1 MRSAIAIAALASVVA
16 AAPSNQYG
24 APAPPVYGA
33 SSSAPAPSSSPA
45 VYQPPVYGAPS
56 SSSAPVYGAP
66 SSSAPVYGASS
77 STPCPSSSATPS
89 KSAPVYSHPAVS
101 SPAVSS
107 KAYVT
112 KTVYSTSLVTVT
124 SCAEYVK
131 DCPAKS
137 TIVVTSKV
145 PVSTTVCPEDYTP
158 IYTPPAKPSKP
169 VEDKPKYTPPVV
181 VVPSSSCSESV
192 IVTVTLPSKPAHPV
206 YPTGSPYYPA
216 PPAQG
221 TGKYVPAPPAQGT
234 AAPTASYVKPSAPA
248 YFTGAAS
255 HAKVGGFVAG
265 VGAFAAFF
273 L

>member
-24 APAPPVYGA
+24 EYPAPPVYGA
-33 SSSAPAPSSSPA
+33 SSTPAAPSSTPA
-45 VYQPPVYGAPS
+45 VYPPVYGASSSVPVYGA
-56 SSSAPVYGAP
+56 SSSAPVYGH
-66 SSSAPVYGASS
+66 SSSAPVYGHSSSVSS
-77 STPCPSSSATPS
+77 STPCASS
-89 KSAPVYSHPAVS
+89 SAPVYTPI
-101 SPAVSS
+101 VSS
-107 KAYVT
+107 KPVTKPYVT

-124 SCAEYVK
+124 SCAAYVEH
-131 DCPAKS
+131 CPASS
-137 TIVVTSKV
+137 TVVVTSKI
-145 PVSTTVCPEDYTP
+145 PISTTVCPEDYTP
-158 IYTPPAKPSKP
+158 IYTPPAKPTK
-169 VEDKPKYTPPVV
+169 PVV
-181 VVPSSSCSESV
+181 VASSSCAESV

-206 YPTGSPYYPA
+206 YPSGTPYYPA

-234 AAPTASYVKPSAPA
+234 AAPTASYVKPSSPA